1 MSAED
6 QDYKTITTPGQTGK
20 PDTKHQVKIRN
31 YTTGTDEEA
40 IVDLL
45 MGANTTTVESTG
57 QKDSAGKEIQKR
69 VSVVDSSVTMKYNR
83 LLIERFVIDVNGKT
97 DDVVKAV
104 LEMRRPD
111 YKAVLDFLTELTKD
125 IGGLGADEKKD

>member
-40 IVDLL
+40 IMELL

-57 QKDSAGKEIQKR
+57 QKDGAGNDIQKR
-69 VSVVDSSVTMKYNR
+69 TSVVDSSVTIRYNR
-83 LLIERFVIDVNGKT
+83 LLIERFVIDVDGKS
-97 DDVVKAV
+97 DNIVQAV
-104 LEMRRPD
+104 LDMRRPD
-111 YKAVLDFLTELTKD
+111 YKTVLDHLTKLTKD
-125 IGGLGADEKKD
+125 IGGLGTDEKKD